1 MAQLAPIQLEDGTT
15 IYIEASDEWAAA
27 APVPA
32 SSNAINTISGAPS
45 DVAPEIGRDQAGAAK
60 GWSGGHQNR
69 AAFPQGLDAM
79 ENTIRAYTQ
88 YTLNAFKHS
97 EQASPTGAK
106 ISKVMLE
113 FGVKLSGEAGIP
125 YITKGSAE
133 SNLKVSVECLF
144 A

>member
-27 APVPA
+27 APVPV
-32 SSNAINTISGAPS
+32 SSNAISSAPS
-45 DVAPEIGRDQAGAAK
+45 DAAPEMGRDQAGAAK
-60 GWSGGHQNR
+60 GWSGGHQSR
-69 AAFPQGLDAM
+69 AALPQGLDAM

-133 SNLKVSVECLF
+133 GNLKVSVECLF